1 MPFQTTHP
9 SDLSPFFPS
18 LQPSP
23 DPASSAI
30 QTSPDPPP
38 ALTKPSLPPGSSAT
52 QPGGASDSTIALPSD
67 PSKSDP
73 NHSSGDSSKSDPG
86 LSSDP
91 TELTTPIPTRG
102 GGLGGLLQ
110 LSDPSAPLPPPP
122 NPSLSPSPPPP
133 FPSPPSR
140 PSPSAPKQ
148 PSRGSS
154 STQTQPTPALHPPPG
169 PPISN
174 SSRNSSN
181 NSSSRSNS
189 STPFLY
195 PPSRPSSFPPPPP
208 LPTDPLTSST
218 PSAALSTPLFIG
230 LLVGA
235 SLLLS
240 ALLLMLYCFVGD
252 RQDRPGPRRAWLWKP
267 APHTHAS
274 AGPGSAGAASGSAG
288 SGAGPSGNGDTAAP
302 SAGGN
307 APVVSCS
314 GDGGVGSDGSGGLSS
329 QSLSS
334 QEHCDPEAGG
344 GERAEEGE
352 GGKQKRKGKRWRI
365 VRIGKTG
372 SGGAGSELDPLI
384 GSMAMTSGFGLQ
396 SLLKEGHKHLTGLE
410 EAVLKNIEACKQ
422 LSHIT
427 RTSLGPNGM
436 NKMIINHLDK
446 LFVTSDAATIVAE
459 LEVQHPAAKL
469 VVLGAKAQQEEV
481 GDGANTVVSLAGELL
496 AGAEELIRSGLH
508 PSEIIAGYA
517 KATDKRKCSCSG
529 ACSPARSLGGTMT
542 RSEGFDKSDI
552 QGSTVSSASP
562 FPPYPHPSHLT
573 PTLPTLP
580 PPFPSH
586 PHPSHLTP
594 TLPTL
599 PPPFPPYPHPS
610 HLTPTLPTLPPPFP
624 PYPHPSH
631 LTPTLPISPPPF
643 PPYPHPSH
651 LTPVRP
657 LPLSPAN
664 QVLEELETLVAE
676 GSDKVDVR
684 SKTGRGVLS
693 MLHPLVPH
701 PRSRLSPM
709 RSLPVSPASQ
719 VLEELETLVA
729 EGSDKVD
736 VRSKAEVEK
745 RLVAA
750 VASKQFGSEPVLCPL
765 IADWLL
771 VPALASKQFGSE
783 PVLCPLIADVNVPRM
798 RAGITCGEAGCYL
811 LTALACMQAC
821 MQVCPSNPNNFNVDN
836 VRVAKILGG
845 GLHDSKVVRGMV
857 LKTDTT
863 GTIKHTTKAKIAV
876 FGTGIDTQAT
886 ETKGTV
892 LIENAEQL
900 ENYAKSEEARVE
912 QAIREV
918 AESGATVVVSGQT
931 VGEMAL
937 HFCERYKL
945 MVLKISSKFELR
957 RFCRTTGAV
966 SLVKLQKPT
975 ADELGFADS
984 VSVQEIG
991 GSTVVVVENESGG
1004 NLVAT
1009 VVLRGS
1015 TDSILDDVERA
1026 VDDGINTTDSI
1037 LDDVER
1043 AVDDGINTYK
1053 VRRMEVCLGSTE
1065 DSILDDVEQAVY
1077 DGINTYNVR
1086 RIGIWYLSRVLPG
1099 GGATEIELA
1108 RRLKQFARTQV
1119 G

>member
-23 DPASSAI
+23 DPASSAT
-30 QTSPDPPP
+30 QPSPDPPP
-38 ALTKPSLPPGSSAT
+38 ALTKPSLPSGSSAA
-52 QPGGASDSTIALPSD
+52 QPGGAPDSTITLPAD
-67 PSKSDP
+67 PLKSDP
-73 NHSSGDSSKSDPG
+73 NHSGGDPSKSDSG
-86 LSSDP
+86 RSGDP
-91 TELTTPIPTRG
+91 RELATPIPTRG

-110 LSDPSAPLPPPP
+110 LSDPSSPLPPPP
-122 NPSLSPSPPPP
+122 SPSPSLSPSPP
-133 FPSPPSR
+133 SPLR

-154 STQTQPTPALHPPPG
+154 STQTQPSPALYPPPG
-169 PPISN
+169 PPVSN
-174 SSRNSSN
+174 SSGSK
-181 NSSSRSNS
+181 NSSSGSSNS

-195 PPSRPSSFPPPPP
+195 PPSQPSSFPPPAP
-208 LPTDPLTSST
+208 LPVDPLTSSS
-218 PSAALSTPLFIG
+218 PSTAFSTPLFIG

-240 ALLLMLYCFVGD
+240 VLLLMLYCFVGD
-252 RQDRPGPRRAWLWKP
+252 RQDGPGPRRAWLWRP

-274 AGPGSAGAASGSAG
+274 AGPGSANAASGSAG
-288 SGAGPSGNGDTAAP
+288 SGAGPSGNGDMAAP

-307 APVVSCS
+307 AAAVSCS
-314 GDGGVGSDGSGGLSS
+314 GDGGVGSDGSGGLS
-329 QSLSS
+329 
-334 QEHCDPEAGG
+334 
-344 GERAEEGE
+344 
-352 GGKQKRKGKRWRI
+352 I
-365 VRIGKTG
+365 
-372 SGGAGSELDPLI
+372 LDPLI

-469 VVLGAKAQQEEV
+469 VVLAAKAQQEEV

-517 KATDKRKCSCSG
+517 KATDK
-529 ACSPARSLGGTMT
+529 
-542 RSEGFDKSDI
+542 
-552 QGSTVSSASP
+552 
-562 FPPYPHPSHLT
+562 
-573 PTLPTLP
+573 
-580 PPFPSH
+580 
-586 PHPSHLTP
+586 
-594 TLPTL
+594 
-599 PPPFPPYPHPS
+599 
-610 HLTPTLPTLPPPFP
+610 
-624 PYPHPSH
+624 
-631 LTPTLPISPPPF
+631 
-643 PPYPHPSH
+643 
-651 LTPVRP
+651 
-657 LPLSPAN
+657 
-664 QVLEELETLVAE
+664 
-676 GSDKVDVR
+676 
-684 SKTGRGVLS
+684 
-693 MLHPLVPH
+693 
-701 PRSRLSPM
+701 
-709 RSLPVSPASQ
+709 

-771 VPALASKQFGSE
+771 VAAVASKQFGSE
-783 PVLCPLIADVNVPRM
+783 PVLCPLIAD
-798 RAGITCGEAGCYL
+798 
-811 LTALACMQAC
+811 ACMQVCPSNPTTSMLTMCDWPRYWEQGYRSQPNHFPSLSVPLYPSLSLHTPLHLVLHYSQQAC

-857 LKTDTT
+857 LKTDAT

-1026 VDDGINTTDSI
+1026 VDDGINT
-1037 LDDVER
+1037 
-1043 AVDDGINTYK
+1043 YK
-1053 VRRMEVCLGSTE
+1053 ALCR
-1065 DSILDDVEQAVY
+1065 D
-1077 DGINTYNVR
+1077 
-1086 RIGIWYLSRVLPG
+1086 SRVLPG

-1108 RRLKQFARTQV
+1108 RRLKQFARMQV
-1119 G
+1119 GLDQYAIDKYSEALEVIPSTLAENAGMDVTEILSLFPNPPPPPRSISPSFSLDHLDQYAIDKYSEALDVIPCTLAENAGMDVTEILSLSRDCCPARFPLPLFSLDQYAIDKYSEALEVIPRTLAENAGMDVTEILSALYAAHSGGPDGTGGNFRVGVDVTGAGVRDLTTDNIWDLFATKYWAIRFAADAVTTVLRVDQIIMAKVAGGPRRGDRPMDEGED

>member
-1 MPFQTTHP
+1 CADGCGGQTT
-9 SDLSPFFPS
+9 SPNGN
-18 LQPSP
+18 
-23 DPASSAI
+23 PAI
-30 QTSPDPPP
+30 D
-38 ALTKPSLPPGSSAT
+38 AT
-52 QPGGASDSTIALPSD
+52 VSTIAHEIAEAATD
-67 PSKSDP
+67 PDAANGWMDADGEENADKCSYDVGTTAMSQDNRGRKYEYNLVGMNNMKFLVQQNWDKLK
-73 NHSSGDSSKSDPG
+73 NRSDPG

-91 TELTTPIPTRG
+91 TELATPIPTRG

-122 NPSLSPSPPPP
+122 SPSPSPSLSPSPP
-133 FPSPPSR
+133 FPSSPLL

-154 STQTQPTPALHPPPG
+154 STQTQPPPALYPPPG
-169 PPISN
+169 PPVSN
-174 SSRNSSN
+174 SSRNSS
-181 NSSSRSNS
+181 SSSSNS
-189 STPFLY
+189 GTPFLY
-195 PPSRPSSFPPPPP
+195 PPSQPSSFPPPAPV
-208 LPTDPLTSST
+208 DPLTSAT
-218 PSAALSTPLFIG
+218 PSAAFSTPLFIG

-252 RQDRPGPRRAWLWKP
+252 RQDRPGPRRAWLWRP

-274 AGPGSAGAASGSAG
+274 AGPGSANAAPGSAG
-288 SGAGPSGNGDTAAP
+288 ASGAGSSGGGDTAAP

-307 APVVSCS
+307 AAA
-314 GDGGVGSDGSGGLSS
+314 DGGVGSDGNSSLSS
-329 QSLSS
+329 ESLSS

-344 GERAEEGE
+344 GEMAEEGE

-365 VRIGKTG
+365 VRIGKTD
-372 SGGAGSELDPLI
+372 SRV

-469 VVLGAKAQQEEV
+469 VVLAAKAQQEEV

-517 KATDKRKCSCSG
+517 KATDK
-529 ACSPARSLGGTMT
+529 
-542 RSEGFDKSDI
+542 
-552 QGSTVSSASP
+552 
-562 FPPYPHPSHLT
+562 
-573 PTLPTLP
+573 
-580 PPFPSH
+580 
-586 PHPSHLTP
+586 
-594 TLPTL
+594 
-599 PPPFPPYPHPS
+599 
-610 HLTPTLPTLPPPFP
+610 
-624 PYPHPSH
+624 
-631 LTPTLPISPPPF
+631 
-643 PPYPHPSH
+643 
-651 LTPVRP
+651 
-657 LPLSPAN
+657 
-664 QVLEELETLVAE
+664 
-676 GSDKVDVR
+676 
-684 SKTGRGVLS
+684 
-693 MLHPLVPH
+693 
-701 PRSRLSPM
+701 
-709 RSLPVSPASQ
+709 

-765 IADWLL
+765 IAD
-771 VPALASKQFGSE
+771 
-783 PVLCPLIADVNVPRM
+783 
-798 RAGITCGEAGCYL
+798 
-811 LTALACMQAC
+811 AC

-857 LKTDTT
+857 LKTDAT

-1026 VDDGINTTDSI
+1026 VDDGINT
-1037 LDDVER
+1037 
-1043 AVDDGINTYK
+1043 YK
-1053 VRRMEVCLGSTE
+1053 ALCR
-1065 DSILDDVEQAVY
+1065 D
-1077 DGINTYNVR
+1077 
-1086 RIGIWYLSRVLPG
+1086 SRVLPG

-1119 G
+1119 GLDQYAIDKYSEALEVIPRTLAENAGMDVTEILSALYAAHSGGPDGTGGNFRVGVDVTGAGVRDLTTDNIWDLFATK